1 MYHSLCRP
9 NANNEETAPEIYYVH
24 LARIGN
30 AHGRDWQEETFQKIK
45 TMKDMYFPDLNEIY
59 QKVAAKMHQT
69 LGFHQYKKNRIG
81 VENADISSK
90 DKSDSVQ
97 LKDEM
102 NRAANSVRT
111 SESVIC
117 MLFVDLGCGRLR
129 NQCGITSCKLSISM
143 QNLGVEPSSS
153 TYVGFMRAVVKD
165 KGSQAGIELLSADIG
180 SNKLENKHVDRAPKK
195 HLYFLI
201 YLIRGE
207 AGKWIAFV
215 AVVLRLFF
223 PRHFPDWL
231 EMPGSLIL
239 LLVVYQKFRVT

>member
-1 MYHSLCRP
+1 M
-9 NANNEETAPEIYYVH
+9 
-24 LARIGN
+24 
-30 AHGRDWQEETFQKIK
+30 WQ
-45 TMKDMYFPDLNEIY
+45 
-59 QKVAAKMHQT
+59 V
-69 LGFHQYKKNRIG
+69 
-81 VENADISSK
+81 
-90 DKSDSVQ
+90 DKSMWYN
-97 LKDEM
+97 K
-102 NRAANSVRT
+102 
-111 SESVIC
+111 
-117 MLFVDLGCGRLR
+117 
-129 NQCGITSCKLSISM
+129 M

-231 EMPGSLIL
+231 EMSGSLIL
-239 LLVVYQKFRVT
+239 LLVLFKFKTLIVALLEEEVEEDHFVVEDKEEEMCQVKILAHSKEEEEELVEVTMEEEEVILLIFNAIIVIKLGI

>member
-1 MYHSLCRP
+1 
-9 NANNEETAPEIYYVH
+9 
-24 LARIGN
+24 
-30 AHGRDWQEETFQKIK
+30 
-45 TMKDMYFPDLNEIY
+45 MKDMYFPDLNEIY

-81 VENADISSK
+81 VETADISSK

-129 NQCGITSCKLSISM
+129 NQCGITSYLLILDGTNWRTNMLTGLLVSYIFFSFPWALF
-143 QNLGVEPSSS
+143 NL
-153 TYVGFMRAVVKD
+153 F
-165 KGSQAGIELLSADIG
+165 
-180 SNKLENKHVDRAPKK
+180 
-195 HLYFLI
+195 
-201 YLIRGE
+201 RGE